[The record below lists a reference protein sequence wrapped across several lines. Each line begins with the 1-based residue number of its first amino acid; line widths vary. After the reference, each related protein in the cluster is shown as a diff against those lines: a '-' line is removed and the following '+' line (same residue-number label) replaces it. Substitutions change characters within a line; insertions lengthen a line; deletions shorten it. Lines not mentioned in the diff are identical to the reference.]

1 MTDFNQFIDL
11 TKDIETTLFGKVLIL
26 KDLYIYTGPL
36 TMQYLPY
43 GGIQSVYNGQI
54 IIHTK
59 SGYIASKN
67 VIYDGIKMSSS
78 DFTYQFDHLV
88 NEVLPN

>member
-1 MTDFNQFIDL
+1 MTDFNQYINL
-11 TKDIETTLFGKVLIL
+11 NQNIETTLYGKKLIL
-26 KDLYIYTGPL
+26 KDIYIYDGPI

-59 SGYIASKN
+59 NGYIASKK
-67 VIYDGIKMSSS
+67 VVYDGKEMSSD
-78 DFTYQFDHLV
+78 DFIVRFDQLV